1 MLNLSPN
8 VDNHNFL
15 CLDIG
20 IPLLILR
27 KNTAN
32 LLTAGSSVCV
42 WKYQITQFL
51 HKLLKSKH
59 MFKWNMGQNRTEG
72 LLFLSTGYIRR
83 LEMIIFQEFI
93 HIYGNNIF
101 QNFLI
106 GVHLDFEVLKGKEL
120 WLW

>member
-51 HKLLKSKH
+51 HKLLKSNH

-106 GVHLDFEVLKGKEL
+106 GVHLDFEVLRGKEL

>member
-8 VDNHNFL
+8 VDNQNFL

-32 LLTAGSSVCV
+32 LLAAGSSVCV

-51 HKLLKSKH
+51 HKLWKSNH
-59 MFKWNMGQNRTEG
+59 MFK
-72 LLFLSTGYIRR
+72 
-83 LEMIIFQEFI
+83 
-93 HIYGNNIF
+93 
-101 QNFLI
+101 
-106 GVHLDFEVLKGKEL
+106 
-120 WLW
+120 

>member
-8 VDNHNFL
+8 VGNQNFL

-32 LLTAGSSVCV
+32 LLAAGSSVCV

-51 HKLLKSKH
+51 HKLLKSNH

-93 HIYGNNIF
+93 RIYGNNIF
-101 QNFLI
+101 QNVLI
-106 GVHLDFEVLKGKEL
+106 GVHLGFEVQRGKEL